1 MKNALIILI
10 SILFPILCWGQ
21 NYSDRDKPFWANGYS
36 SDHDNSVINV
46 VSATGYSKDDA
57 RNKAIQLITANQ
69 SLATG
74 QRSNVNVDKNGTII
88 VTGQDNL
95 TVKARIR
102 DEYSEQSGPGEYRY
116 YLLVQTAKNPT
127 YSLEPVNITNSY
139 KFSPRVF
146 IPGMAQIHKGQT
158 LKGALFI
165 TGEIAA
171 VAGIIAFE
179 GMRSSY
185 ESKIKLTHN
194 ATDIKNYIKKADDM
208 KNIRNGFICGAVAI
222 YAWNVI
228 DGIVCKGKSHIE
240 VGNADMSFVPYTDIQ
255 SAGVM
260 MAINF

>member
-1 MKNALIILI
+1 MKNALIIMI
-10 SILFPILCWGQ
+10 SILFPTLCWGQ
-21 NYSDRDKPFWANGYS
+21 NYMVKEKPFWANGYS

-46 VSATGYSKDDA
+46 VSATGYSEEDA

-74 QRSNVNVDKNGTII
+74 LRSNVNVDRNGAVTA
-88 VTGQDNL
+88 TGQDNL
-95 TVKARIR
+95 TVKAQIR
-102 DEYSEQSGPGEYRY
+102 GEYSEQESPGKFRY
-116 YLLVQTAKNPT
+116 YLLVQTAKNPI
-127 YSLEPVNITNSY
+127 YKLEPVNITNRY

-158 LKGALFI
+158 VKGALFI

-185 ESKIKLTHN
+185 ESKIKMTHN
-194 ATDIKNYIKKADDM
+194 AADIKNYIKKADDM

-228 DGIVCKGKSHIE
+228 DGIVSKGKSHIE